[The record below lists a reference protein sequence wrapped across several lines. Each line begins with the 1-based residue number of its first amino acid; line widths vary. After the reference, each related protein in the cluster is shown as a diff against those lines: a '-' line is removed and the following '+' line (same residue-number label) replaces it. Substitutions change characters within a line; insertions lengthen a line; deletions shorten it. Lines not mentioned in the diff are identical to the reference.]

1 MEVNKEMESGNTE
14 GEMEVKKAMGVGMR
28 KWVREVNK
36 EMESGNAEGG
46 KRRKKE
52 LGKWECGREKEAQ

>member
-1 MEVNKEMESGNTE
+1 MGELVRGRGSKKYLGNRNAE
-14 GEMEVKKAMGVGMR
+14 GEMEVKKEMGVGMR

-52 LGKWECGREKEAQ
+52 

>member
-1 MEVNKEMESGNTE
+1 VNKDL
-14 GEMEVKKAMGVGMR
+14 GVGMR

-36 EMESGNAEGG
+36 EIESGNAEGG

-52 LGKWECGREKEAQ
+52 